1 MKNIVEF
8 ENVNMSYQT
17 QFERVDILQ
26 DFNLAIAE
34 GEMTAIVGPSGSGKT
49 TILNL
54 IAGFIK
60 PNSGEIVFRGN
71 NIAKLGEKDICN
83 FRNKH
88 LGYIFQ
94 FFNLIPT
101 FNAEENIMVPLLLAN
116 LNKSDAEQRVEKLL
130 NDVGLSHRRHHYP
143 EQLSGGEQQRIA
155 IARALS
161 NSPDIILADEPT
173 GNLDRNTGENIW
185 SLLEDIR
192 NQGKTIIV
200 STHDANVTRIADKV
214 YDLGTLE
221 NELEMMNENY

>member
-116 LNKSDAEQRVEKLL
+116 LNKTDSEQRVEKLL

>member
-1 MKNIVEF
+1 MKNIVVF

-17 QFERVDILQ
+17 QLERVDILQ

-71 NIAKLGEKDICN
+71 NVSKLGEKDICN

-116 LNKSDAEQRVEKLL
+116 LNKRDAMQRVEKLL

-173 GNLDRNTGENIW
+173 GNLDRKTGENIW

-221 NELEMMNENY
+221 H

>member
-1 MKNIVEF
+1 MKNIVVF

-17 QFERVDILQ
+17 QLERVDILQ

-71 NIAKLGEKDICN
+71 NVSKLGEKDICN

-116 LNKSDAEQRVEKLL
+116 LNKRDAMQRVEKLL

-173 GNLDRNTGENIW
+173 GNLDRKTGENIW

-214 YDLGTLE
+214 YDLGT
-221 NELEMMNENY
+221 